1 MSPLASNM
9 SLALSADGA
18 GNHAP
23 GHKGGGGLR
32 QALGMGHAPQAH
44 ARVLLGNGELYLIL
58 SRVSVVPLCNEKM
71 PIISCCCRRQFSGRQ
86 HSQPLIFGIIRG
98 ALLPIPTL
106 LKFGKCVNSCLH
118 APEVQ

>member
-23 GHKGGGGLR
+23 CHKGGGGLR

-44 ARVLLGNGELYLIL
+44 ARVLLGNGELCLIF
-58 SRVSVVPLCNEKM
+58 SGVSVLPLCNEKM
-71 PIISCCCRRQFSGRQ
+71 PIITAAAGGNF
-86 HSQPLIFGIIRG
+86 PG
-98 ALLPIPTL
+98 ASIASL
-106 LKFGKCVNSCLH
+106 
-118 APEVQ
+118 